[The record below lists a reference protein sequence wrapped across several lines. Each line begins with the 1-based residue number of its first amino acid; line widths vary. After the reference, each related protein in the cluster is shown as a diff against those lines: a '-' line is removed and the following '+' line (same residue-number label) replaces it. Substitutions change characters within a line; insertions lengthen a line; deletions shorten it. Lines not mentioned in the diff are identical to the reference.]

1 MRNIF
6 LGIWF
11 VLIASLYFSNTAF
24 GQVDNIADLLRGGVE
39 DANILVNE
47 YLRPVGNGFGV
58 DLNNGWYSTARTH
71 KFLGFDITVMG
82 TAAIAPTSAET
93 FDLKNLG
100 LKNIRPLNP
109 NNSRTPTA
117 VGADQEG
124 PQVEIFVSNPLLPGG
139 EVVID
144 TLTMPQGVGFR
155 YVPSPMIQAAV
166 GVLPNTEVM
175 LRFFPEVEINDDFGK
190 VKMFGLGVK
199 HNVGDFLGGLLPV
212 DLAVMAAFTTFQAQT
227 NLNLEPEAGLMQTG
241 ANYNNQQ
248 VEIEATSVTFN
259 VIASKKF
266 GVITFFGS
274 VGIESADVNL
284 KLKGTYPVTLIDDD
298 PGSPTFGEPA
308 IKDFEDPIKLSFK
321 NPNDTRATIGVQLH
335 LVFLA
340 IHGSYTFAKYP
351 GVNVGVGINIR

>member
-1 MRNIF
+1 MKNRY
-6 LGIWF
+6 LGICF
-11 VLIASLYFSNTAF
+11 VLTTSLGFGNSAF
-24 GQVDNIADLLRGGVE
+24 AQIDNIGDLLRGGVE
-39 DANILVNE
+39 DANLLVNE

-71 KFLGFDITVMG
+71 KFLGFNITVMG
-82 TAAIAPTSAET
+82 TAAIAPTSDET
-93 FDLKNLG
+93 FDLNNLG
-100 LKNIRPLNP
+100 LRNIRPLNP
-109 NNSRTPTA
+109 NDSLTPTA
-117 VGADQEG
+117 VGPDEDG
-124 PQVEIFVSNPLLPGG
+124 PEVEIFVSDPFLPNG

-144 TLTMPQGVGFR
+144 TLRMPRGVGFR

-175 LRFFPEVEINDDFGK
+175 LRFIPEVEVSDDFGK

-199 HNVGDFLGGLLPV
+199 HNLGDFLGGLLPV

-227 NLNLEPEAGLMQTG
+227 NLDLEPEAGLTQTG
-241 ANYNNQQ
+241 ANYDNQE

-259 VIASKKF
+259 IIVSKKF
-266 GVITFFGS
+266 GVLTFFGS

-298 PGSPTFGEPA
+298 PGSSTFGDPA
-308 IKDFEDPIKLSFK
+308 IEDFEDPIKLSFK
-321 NPNDTRATIGVQLH
+321 NPNDTRANVGVQLH
-335 LVFLA
+335 LAFLA